1 MRKKY
6 PGIYEAEEE
15 RIRVQKEAE
24 NRLDNEPDFIG
35 LAPNYS
41 KFRGWS
47 PEAVMV
53 FLNVD

>member
-6 PGIYEAEEE
+6 PGIYEAEQE
-15 RIRVQKEAE
+15 RVRVQKEAE
-24 NRLDNEPDFIG
+24 NRLNNEPDFIG

-47 PEAVMV
+47 PEAVMA